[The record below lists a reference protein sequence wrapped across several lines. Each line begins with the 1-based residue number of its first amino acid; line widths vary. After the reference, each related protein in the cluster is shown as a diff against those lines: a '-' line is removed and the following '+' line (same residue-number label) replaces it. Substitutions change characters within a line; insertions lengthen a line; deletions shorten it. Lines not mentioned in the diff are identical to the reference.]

1 MRVAHMSRIRVEVGG
16 IQGRG
21 RSSNHSGDD
30 GSPADDAKCRMAEVY
45 RKETQGS
52 LLAWRAASLLLI
64 RLLFCIKP
72 HMRDDGKAAEGA

>member
-1 MRVAHMSRIRVEVGG
+1 MNFPGVLPSGKF
-16 IQGRG
+16 
-21 RSSNHSGDD
+21 HSLLQNASVPSG
-30 GSPADDAKCRMAEVY
+30 RMAEVY
-45 RKETQGS
+45 RKGTQGS